1 MDSKLNYK
9 RIVIKIGS
17 SSLTHAETGR
27 LNLAKMEHLV
37 RQLSDLHNQGMD
49 VCLVSSGAIA
59 VGRAAMG
66 VKERPSETS
75 VKQACAAVGQAKL
88 MMVYQKL
95 FAEYSQTAGQ
105 ILLTKN
111 TMVNPV
117 SRANAKNT
125 FDELFHLG
133 VIPVVNENDTVSTYE
148 MQFGDNDTLS
158 ALVASMVGADLLILL
173 SDIDGLYTD
182 DPHKNPEARLLKVVD
197 AIDENIYGMAKESTG
212 SNVGTGGMA
221 TKLAAAKIATLSG
234 TDMIIANGGDVRILQ
249 DIFENDYVGTLFTAN
264 ENANFNLA
272 NYTNEKI
279 ARINELYKKSK
290 AEGLSE
296 EEKKEQALL
305 RQEYVAS
312 VKANLRNQLNNIDM
326 MNADGSVENLGEKY
340 GSKTR
345 TS

>member
-133 VIPVVNENDTVSTYE
+133 VVPVVNENDTVSTYE

-182 DPHKNPEARLLKVVD
+182 DPHKNPEARLLKAEHLVPFLPGHQCRNRRD
-197 AIDENIYGMAKESTG
+197 GDKTCRSKDCNI
-212 SNVGTGGMA
+212 
-221 TKLAAAKIATLSG
+221 IR
-234 TDMIIANGGDVRILQ
+234 NGYDHCKWRGCPHPAGYFR
-249 DIFENDYVGTLFTAN
+249 
-264 ENANFNLA
+264 
-272 NYTNEKI
+272 K
-279 ARINELYKKSK
+279 
-290 AEGLSE
+290 
-296 EEKKEQALL
+296 
-305 RQEYVAS
+305 
-312 VKANLRNQLNNIDM
+312 
-326 MNADGSVENLGEKY
+326 
-340 GSKTR
+340 
-345 TS
+345 

>member
-1 MDSKLNYK
+1 MRNVIMYAFRLTIGKMIEMSFLDNYK
-9 RIVIKIGS
+9 RVVIKIGS
-17 SSLTHAETGR
+17 STLTHAETGS
-27 LNLAKMEHLV
+27 LNFSKMERLV
-37 RQLSDLHNQGMD
+37 RSICDYRNSGMD

-59 VGRAAMG
+59 VGRDVIG
-66 VKERPSETS
+66 IKERPSDIS
-75 VKQACAAVGQAKL
+75 IKQACAAVGQGRL
-88 MMVYQKL
+88 MMTYQKL
-95 FAEYSQTAGQ
+95 FSEYNQNSGQ
-105 ILLTKN
+105 VLMTKN
-111 TMVNPV
+111 TIVNPV
-117 SRANAKNT
+117 SRRNVMNT
-125 FDELFHLG
+125 FEELFALN
-133 VIPVVNENDTVSTYE
+133 VVPIVNENDTVSTYE

-272 NYTNEKI
+272 NYIMETI
-279 ARINELYKKSK
+279 
-290 AEGLSE
+290 G
-296 EEKKEQALL
+296 
-305 RQEYVAS
+305 
-312 VKANLRNQLNNIDM
+312 
-326 MNADGSVENLGEKY
+326 
-340 GSKTR
+340 
-345 TS
+345 